1 MICVAPAPIVGSL
14 FSPSILNRAN
24 LEDTR
29 LVSPGYISPSMVF
42 SRAQVSS
49 FSTAFDASG
58 NLVEYGADVPRF
70 NGAAQRL
77 LLEGQ
82 RTNFVSDVRFEGAVA
97 PSTNPAGMALV
108 QSASGVSTTIVGTG
122 TVNGLPYVDIAV
134 AGTASNTSALI
145 LSFRANISS
154 GNSVA
159 HAVGWYIQSVVGTPQ
174 IRVQPNLRTNLG
186 GTGGTGIAD
195 QATTT
200 MSPIGAVLTTPASG
214 VTNAT
219 MSLRFN
225 FTNGVTYNETIRI
238 ALPQFRQAPFMD
250 SAILPPVGSP
260 GAATRGQDNLT
271 AAFSTLFPRG
281 VGTVLGA
288 FMLPQAASGADR
300 ALFDINNGS
309 INNRIRLRNVAG
321 GATIVAGRTIG
332 GVNVDATIIG
342 SMTPGSLFR
351 VGVTFDG
358 STITAN
364 FDGGPNQTVVGQ
376 PTGLTTL
383 RIGNNSAGTAPLGG
397 ECGYFEAL
405 PYVIAPENLP
415 AVVSSIS

>member
-200 MSPIGAVLTTPASG
+200 I
-214 VTNAT
+214 
-219 MSLRFN
+219 
-225 FTNGVTYNETIRI
+225 
-238 ALPQFRQAPFMD
+238 
-250 SAILPPVGSP
+250 
-260 GAATRGQDNLT
+260 
-271 AAFSTLFPRG
+271 
-281 VGTVLGA
+281 
-288 FMLPQAASGADR
+288 DR
-300 ALFDINNGS
+300 KS
-309 INNRIRLRNVAG
+309 
-321 GATIVAGRTIG
+321 
-332 GVNVDATIIG
+332 
-342 SMTPGSLFR
+342 
-351 VGVTFDG
+351 
-358 STITAN
+358 
-364 FDGGPNQTVVGQ
+364 VV
-376 PTGLTTL
+376 
-383 RIGNNSAGTAPLGG
+383 
-397 ECGYFEAL
+397 
-405 PYVIAPENLP
+405 
-415 AVVSSIS
+415 